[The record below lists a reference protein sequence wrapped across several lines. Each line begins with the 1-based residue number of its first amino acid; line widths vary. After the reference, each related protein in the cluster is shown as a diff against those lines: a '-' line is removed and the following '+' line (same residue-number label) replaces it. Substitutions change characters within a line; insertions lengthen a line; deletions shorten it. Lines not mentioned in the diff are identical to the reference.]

1 MFGLHP
7 NAEIGYLTTQSE
19 TLFATILSVQGGS
32 GGGGGDDSKV
42 KALIISFLA
51 QLPQD
56 FNMLE
61 IFGKAKNK
69 TPYVVVCLQECER
82 MNILLQEIR
91 NTLNDLDA
99 GLKGSLNIT
108 DAMESL
114 ARFININAVP
124 AGWEKYA
131 YFSKKSLLDWFA
143 DMKERVTQLVVWQE
157 ALETP
162 PVVWISG
169 LFNPMSYLTAIM

>member
-1 MFGLHP
+1 MF
-7 NAEIGYLTTQSE
+7 
-19 TLFATILSVQGGS
+19 
-32 GGGGGDDSKV
+32 
-42 KALIISFLA
+42 
-51 QLPQD
+51 
-56 FNMLE
+56 E

-114 ARFININAVP
+114 ERFINLNLIP
-124 AGWEKYA
+124 AGCDKYA
-131 YFSKKSLLDWFA
+131 YFSKKSLLDWFI
-143 DMKERVTQLVVWQE
+143 DMKERVTQLVGW
-157 ALETP
+157 
-162 PVVWISG
+162 
-169 LFNPMSYLTAIM
+169 